1 MIVVV
6 TKQMNRKNIVKV
18 KKELVSV
25 IYSLVI
31 MAIAFHVF
39 IFVMVTTIVLITL
52 MKMYVTNVI
61 PGNVILTEN
70 SLAWLIAI
78 GDEHSV
84 YLKDGFVMVIQIV
97 LMELTKIPLYIRVLL
112 LNHVNQNNSSVQI
125 VDVSIKNGFVVC
137 LIACYKY

>member
-6 TKQMNRKNIVKV
+6 TKQMNQKNIVKV
-18 KKELVSV
+18 KKELASV

-31 MAIAFHVF
+31 MVIAFHVF

-52 MKMYVTNVI
+52 MKMYVINVI
-61 PGNVILTEN
+61 PGNVILTGN
-70 SLAWLIAI
+70 SLAWQIAI

-97 LMELTKIPLYIRVLL
+97 LMELMKIPLYIRVLL
-112 LNHVNQNNSSVQI
+112 LNHVNQNNFSVQI
-125 VDVSIKNGFVVC
+125 VDASIKNGFVVC

>member
-1 MIVVV
+1 MVV
-6 TKQMNRKNIVKV
+6 TKQMNQKNIVKV

-31 MAIAFHVF
+31 MVIAFHVF

-52 MKMYVTNVI
+52 TKMYVINVI

-112 LNHVNQNNSSVQI
+112 LNHVNQNSSSVQI
-125 VDVSIKNGFVVC
+125 VDASIKNGFVVC
-137 LIACYKY
+137 LIAYYKY